1 MPDIPVADE
10 PGGASM
16 VAALAVMPPEV
27 LPFLVLVALE
37 LLYLLAVAVAVLLRQ
52 DAATGPSPR
61 YGPAGLLSLPV
72 LPKVSCIVTCYSE
85 GELVART
92 LRSLL
97 DQDYEG
103 DIEIIP
109 VIDGAVQNVD
119 TLASALALG
128 AAGAGRR
135 RLRVVPKWIRGGR
148 ASSLNAGLAVA
159 GGDIVMALDGDTS
172 FDRDMVSRMVR
183 HFRPAGVVAVAGTLR
198 VRNRADGLLTQLQ
211 SLDYLVF
218 RHFVRAGLG
227 ALNTVNNIP
236 GAHGAFRRDVL
247 RAAGGWD
254 NGTAEDVD
262 VALRLKKHFGKRP
275 GWRIAAAPDVISHT
289 DVPARWSEFL
299 RQRLRWE
306 GDPVYLFLRK
316 HGAGL
321 RPDVL
326 GWRNFL
332 FAAWYALLFQIL
344 MPPAFLVALGL
355 LVLSPNGAIA
365 VYAFA
370 LGYGAYLA
378 VATLLFLLHLALTS
392 ERPRDDVRLAPWLLL
407 YPLFVFLV
415 RAWSGV
421 AVMHSLL
428 LRSHRDTS
436 MAPWWVLRKSRF

>member
-1 MPDIPVADE
+1 MPEIAAGGE
-10 PGGASM
+10 PGSASM
-16 VAALAVMPPEV
+16 AVALALLPPEV

-37 LLYLLAVAVAVLLRQ
+37 LLYLLTIAFAVVLRHE
-52 DAATGPSPR
+52 AAASPPSRADVLGLACLPLLPR
-61 YGPAGLLSLPV
+61 
-72 LPKVSCIVTCYSE
+72 VSCIVTCYSE
-85 GELVART
+85 GGLVART
-92 LRSLL
+92 LQSLL
-97 DQDYEG
+97 DQDYDG
-103 DIEIIP
+103 RIEVIP
-109 VIDGAVQNVD
+109 VIDGAVQNRD
-119 TLASALALG
+119 TLAAALAVG
-128 AAGAGRR
+128 APRSGRR

-159 GGDIVMALDGDTS
+159 HGEIVMALDGDTS
-172 FDRDMVSRMVR
+172 FDRDMVTRVVR
-183 HFRPAGVVAVAGTLR
+183 HFRRPGVVAVAGTLR
-198 VRNRADGLLTQLQ
+198 VRNRTAGVLTRLQ
-211 SLDYLVF
+211 SLDYLLF

-227 ALNTVNNIP
+227 TLNTVNNIP

-247 RAAGGWD
+247 LAAGGWD

-262 VALRLKKHFGKRP
+262 VALRLKKHFGRRP
-275 GWRIAAAPDVISHT
+275 GWRIASAPDVISHT

-321 RPDVL
+321 RPGVL
-326 GWRNFL
+326 GWRNFV

-355 LVLSPNGAIA
+355 LLLSPHGAA
-365 VYAFA
+365 AGAAFA
-370 LGYGAYLA
+370 LGYGAYL
-378 VATLLFLLHLALTS
+378 VATTLLFLLHLALTS
-392 ERPRDDVRLAPWLLL
+392 ERPREDLRLVPWLPL